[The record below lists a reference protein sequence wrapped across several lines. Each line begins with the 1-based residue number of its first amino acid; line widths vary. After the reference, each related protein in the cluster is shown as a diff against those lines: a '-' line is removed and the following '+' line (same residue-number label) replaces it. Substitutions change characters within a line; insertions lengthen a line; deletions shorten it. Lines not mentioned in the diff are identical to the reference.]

1 MALRVMAGFETTDGY
16 FLPRGRALVPEE
28 LASMIWPWLDSSLEY
43 VLTDDKPNPTARYFL
58 EFLSLLRAIIIQD
71 AAAMFV
77 LLGDSED
84 GEVRR
89 LHHSLFSL
97 PVFQTE
103 LFESFVEVMRAK
115 LEEATDPND
124 TAIAKALPGV
134 NRKFD
139 ELVQALDKM
148 YKTIEENEAERKDTQ
163 RKIEDFFLRAEA
175 NSEERQRQTAEAI
188 AGILQL
194 GANVIRGTM
203 AVRAPEEK
211 EQQFAQSVGG
221 AGESAQTLQQSEH
234 QQQQIKQLAEPE
246 GQPAVESDVEVMR
259 RVLGRHVSF
268 RNKNTKRMQ
277 LSTIYKEYYGLGE
290 FAGVPIDGGFYGLE
304 VRFKNNWRKGC
315 YSNGDNTFFSR
326 LKALMA
332 AMAASAGVQEGEL
345 TDAVSIKAAE
355 WQRYL
360 REGGLGG
367 CVTRLQEAGLVAKKG
382 NRSRVPGS

>member
-16 FLPRGRALVPEE
+16 FLPRGRALVPQE
-28 LASMIWPWLDSSLEY
+28 LLSMIWPWLDSSLEY

-77 LLGDSED
+77 LLGDCED

-97 PVFQTE
+97 PVFKTE

-124 TAIAKALPGV
+124 AAIAKALPGV

-139 ELVQALDKM
+139 DLVQALDRM
-148 YKTIEENEAERKDTQ
+148 YKTIEANEEGRQQAQ
-163 RKIEDFFLRAEA
+163 RKIEDFFQRVEDKQD
-175 NSEERQRQTAEAI
+175 ERHRQTAAAI
-188 AGILQL
+188 AGILQQ
-194 GANVIRGTM
+194 GADVIRGTM
-203 AVRAPEEK
+203 AIRAPEED
-211 EQQFAQSVGG
+211 QQFARSVGG
-221 AGESAQTLQQSEH
+221 AAESVHLSQQSET
-234 QQQQIKQLAEPE
+234 QQQQLAEPE
-246 GQPAVESDVEVMR
+246 EEESEVEVMR

-277 LSTIYKEYYGLGE
+277 LLTIYKEYYGLDE

-304 VRFKNNWRKGC
+304 VKFKNNWRKGC

-332 AMAASAGVQEGEL
+332 ALVASAGVQEGDL
-345 TDAVSIKAAE
+345 TDAVSAKAAE

-382 NRSRVPGS
+382 NRSRVPSS